1 MTDQPSELTQDDIK
15 RLCLVCDQ
23 LGEIVYCVSLI
34 LQEPKAARGLFA
46 EIRRAAR
53 AIHAGTMPP
62 RVLGVGSGY
71 VRNSVTRAPRIQNPF
86 YDKCLGALA
95 HRPPT
100 GSHRVLLSTFISVSG
115 NDLAG
120 GRRKQACFQR
130 DKGPILVVQKG
141 EPCWTRVPR
150 SL

>member
-34 LQEPKAARGLFA
+34 LQEPKAARGLFV

-62 RVLGVGSGY
+62 RVL
-71 VRNSVTRAPRIQNPF
+71 RIP
-86 YDKCLGALA
+86 KAEVKA
-95 HRPPT
+95 AT
-100 GSHRVLLSTFISVSG
+100 
-115 NDLAG
+115 
-120 GRRKQACFQR
+120 
-130 DKGPILVVQKG
+130 
-141 EPCWTRVPR
+141 E
-150 SL
+150 